1 MIYFIETVSGAA
13 SREDLDNLV
22 RIIKIGFSNN
32 FKKRIKA
39 YYTTSNAFKVIKTLD
54 GKDFDQKCETIL
66 HRHFSSK
73 RFPGTRN
80 FYKR

>member
-13 SREDLDNLV
+13 SREDLDNLI

-39 YYTTSNAFKVIKTLD
+39 YYTTS
-54 GKDFDQKCETIL
+54 
-66 HRHFSSK
+66 
-73 RFPGTRN
+73 
-80 FYKR
+80 Y